1 MIYFIGL
8 ISKLCVFKYSLTG
21 LVGLDD
27 LVMYNLDLLI
37 KLNIVGD
44 YEVSLRVNII
54 QGPFI
59 NYLLEVLLTGWTI

>member
-1 MIYFIGL
+1 MFKHSL
-8 ISKLCVFKYSLTG
+8 I
-21 LVGLDD
+21 GLDD
-27 LVMYNLDLLI
+27 LVIFNLDLLT